1 MKRIRPQRKRNTGG
15 IRMKKEKQ
23 LVCAEC
29 GFPILVNMRYAR
41 HPDGTVLCEDC
52 YKALQKKGVIG

>member
-1 MKRIRPQRKRNTGG
+1 
-15 IRMKKEKQ
+15 MKKEKQ